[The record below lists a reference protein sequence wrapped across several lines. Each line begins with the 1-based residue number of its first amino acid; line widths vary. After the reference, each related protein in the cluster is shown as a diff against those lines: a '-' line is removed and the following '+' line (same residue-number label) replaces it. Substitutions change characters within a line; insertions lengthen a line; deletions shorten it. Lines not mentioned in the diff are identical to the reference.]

1 MKIVEKI
8 YNESEL
14 PFPINGQWDDMHLSP
29 LAFIVQW
36 PFQTGE
42 RNDKKI
48 LAFIRAQLQDKKADW
63 KERKT
68 KSIVNFEESKKYF
81 INQKNFSVE
90 KFIISTIGNLQ

>member
-1 MKIVEKI
+1 MEKI

-14 PFPINGQWDDMHLSP
+14 PFPINGQWDDMHLST

-42 RNDKKI
+42 RSDKKI